1 MDDSLDV
8 GFTPADDFTGS
19 VDISDAPDPQSNEN
33 AEGFVLRAANVV
45 CKRSELGADNGFIH
59 LDPSHRYHPLSGY
72 NNQIEAFSA
81 LRLMGAVRM
90 R

>member
-8 GFTPADDFTGS
+8 GFTPAEDFAGS
-19 VDISDAPDPQSNEN
+19 VDISYAPDPQSNEN
-33 AEGFVLRAANVV
+33 AEGFVLRA
-45 CKRSELGADNGFIH
+45 ADNGFIH

-72 NNQIEAFSA
+72 NSQIEAFSA